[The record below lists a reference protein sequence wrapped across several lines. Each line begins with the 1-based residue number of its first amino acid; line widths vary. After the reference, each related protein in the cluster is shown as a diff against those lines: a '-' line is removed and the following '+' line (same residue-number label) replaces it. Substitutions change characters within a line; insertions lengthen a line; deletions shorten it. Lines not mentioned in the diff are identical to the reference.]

1 MNIIQR
7 FSAPTPSF
15 FRKLRNV
22 ALVLTAVSGSLLAA
36 PMVLPALVVQLASYL
51 AVAGSVAMAV
61 SQATTEEGTPTT
73 TGDYAP

>member
-36 PMVLPALVVQLASYL
+36 PVVLPALVVQLASYL

-61 SQATTEEGTPTT
+61 SQATTEEGSRTPPAT
-73 TGDYAP
+73 YEP

>member
-36 PMVLPALVVQLASYL
+36 PVVLPALVVQLASYL

-61 SQATTEEGTPTT
+61 SQATTDEGSSKPP
-73 TGDYAP
+73 GDYAP

>member
-36 PMVLPALVVQLASYL
+36 PVVLPALVVQLASYL

-61 SQATTEEGTPTT
+61 SQATTEEGATNQP
-73 TGDYAP
+73 GDYAP